1 MDKLVRKHLRQP
13 LKKGVKREYYWEEY
27 LIYTEKEA
35 KDHKIPYKAWRDCN
49 MGDFGLSD
57 DGYVAVCIKRRE
69 YEKYTNYV
77 FPYGQVFGGPKK
89 KLLYEPHRKT
99 GSYASIT
106 AQTFEDKYRR
116 NRQYKNF
123 AKAYAIQF
131 VSGNLDYDKLGKIF
145 SPTDGNPSAKTKS
158 LLKKEYVKEMIDD
171 ELKKILAEKEIDEGS
186 VLDMIKKAHEVANDK
201 LDPANMMRAAEVL
214 VKILGLY
221 DRKQPDIHQI
231 EGEFMSLAEIED
243 TLAIDGEKIENGKNV

>member
-1 MDKLVRKHLRQP
+1 
-13 LKKGVKREYYWEEY
+13 
-27 LIYTEKEA
+27 
-35 KDHKIPYKAWRDCN
+35 
-49 MGDFGLSD
+49 
-57 DGYVAVCIKRRE
+57 
-69 YEKYTNYV
+69 
-77 FPYGQVFGGPKK
+77 
-89 KLLYEPHRKT
+89 
-99 GSYASIT
+99 
-106 AQTFEDKYRR
+106 
-116 NRQYKNF
+116 
-123 AKAYAIQF
+123 
-131 VSGNLDYDKLGKIF
+131 
-145 SPTDGNPSAKTKS
+145 
-158 LLKKEYVKEMIDD
+158 MIDD